1 MTSKWMVLLKFK
13 KMQKK
18 QEDLCRFGLEFLNS
32 YDRVFLKKK
41 KFQSNKILKI

>member
-1 MTSKWMVLLKFK
+1 MVLLKFK

-32 YDRVFLKKK
+32 YDRVFFKKK
-41 KFQSNKILKI
+41 KNSRVTKFSKFKF